1 VVRRREAIA
10 ISAITLLEI
19 ALLFSEHSVR
29 MKVSMGELF
38 SSLETSPNLHI
49 FPLTID
55 IAREVSYLKR
65 TLRDPSD
72 CVIVA
77 TARVHG
83 LRLLTADQ
91 RILKSNVVSVVD

>member
-1 VVRRREAIA
+1 MVA

-19 ALLFSEHSVR
+19 ALLFNEGSLR
-29 MKVSMGELF
+29 KKVSMDELF
-38 SSLETSPNLHI
+38 AALETRHNLHI